1 MFECVFFHP
10 LDHSPSRMCTVT
22 ETGSALEGRQEYL
35 PLSVGSTEAT
45 SSVEA
50 ERDVGCTPPRPRP
63 PPPGGPP
70 CVGGDVSTVTPPRA
84 DV

>member
-50 ERDVGCTPPRPRP
+50 ERDVGCTPPRSPL
-63 PPPGGPP
+63 GPP